1 MKKKILI
8 GAVIVTIV
16 SSLVSCAATT
26 KSSSG
31 NQKTSMFIEV
41 EATAYW
47 KVVYHKDTKV
57 MYAVSMGHDN
67 YGNFTVLVNPDG
79 SPMLY
84 EE

>member
-1 MKKKILI
+1 MKKKILF
-8 GAVIVTIV
+8 GAVIVSLV
-16 SSLVSCAATT
+16 ASLVSCAATT

-31 NQKTSMFIEV
+31 DQKTSMFIEI
-41 EATAYW
+41 EDTNYW
-47 KVVYHKDTKV
+47 EIVYHKDTKV

-79 SPMLY
+79 TPMLY